1 MSQFNV
7 GDIVWAISPS
17 MEGDKYGDIEVRKPY
32 RVKIL
37 EILDSLTY
45 VCGGLFEDGTV
56 DDDTNATTYT
66 QPYLL
71 RNNERD
77 AWKLYISKYSEQTD
91 NICME
96 LRYRDR
102 YIFELNKIF
111 EKKFPDE

>member
-7 GDIVWAISPS
+7 GDVVWAISPS
-17 MEGDKYGDIEVRKPY
+17 VESDAAGDYNVREPY

-37 EILDSLTY
+37 EISDIYLK
-45 VCGGLFEDGTV
+45 CGSISEDGIV

-66 QPYLL
+66 KALFL
-71 RNNERD
+71 RKNEKA
-77 AWKLYISKYSEQTD
+77 AWELFIEQYIKETD
-91 NICME
+91 NLFMD